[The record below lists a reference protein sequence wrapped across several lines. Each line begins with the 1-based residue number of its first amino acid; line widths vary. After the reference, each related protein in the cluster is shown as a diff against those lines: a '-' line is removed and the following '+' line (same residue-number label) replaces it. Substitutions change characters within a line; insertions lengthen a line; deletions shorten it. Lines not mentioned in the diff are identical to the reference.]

1 MKNILVLLIVT
12 MTFLCSAFEEQKF
25 LPSFVLLEKKP
36 DNTLKVGQSMVSFK
50 IEGVGKITKGQI
62 MVWSA
67 NDEVDTSFVQQD
79 HFLHTSLKAGS
90 YSFQFYFN
98 SSYNEIY
105 SPITE
110 IESGYHYTFALH
122 FHQVELQIAEKPV
135 IYLYPERLTK
145 VSVSI
150 ETPAEISFVYPA
162 FYKEKTWKVDVTPE
176 GKINCWNQ
184 QYNYLFWE
192 ATYSNLKELQ
202 RSTMTTFYTTSEKSL
217 QTLEYICDSFGL
229 NSLEKADL
237 ITYWGPQ
244 LQQLPSAKIS
254 VLMNEEVDRLAGL
267 TISPEPDHVYRLF
280 LLIDPEPVLED
291 IPLQKAITP
300 IQRQGFFVI
309 EWGGT
314 IIGNND
320 TLKL

>member
-1 MKNILVLLIVT
+1 

-98 SSYNEIY
+98 SRYNEIY

-162 FYKEKTWKVDVTPE
+162 FYKEKQ
-176 GKINCWNQ
+176 IFNCTYFLIPFFIIYEEIFSHLIPPVQNIAIFLSFA
-184 QYNYLFWE
+184 LF
-192 ATYSNLKELQ
+192 K
-202 RSTMTTFYTTSEKSL
+202 
-217 QTLEYICDSFGL
+217 
-229 NSLEKADL
+229 
-237 ITYWGPQ
+237 
-244 LQQLPSAKIS
+244 
-254 VLMNEEVDRLAGL
+254 
-267 TISPEPDHVYRLF
+267 LF
-280 LLIDPEPVLED
+280 FI
-291 IPLQKAITP
+291 
-300 IQRQGFFVI
+300 
-309 EWGGT
+309 
-314 IIGNND
+314 
-320 TLKL
+320 